1 MKIDKFEDLK
11 VWSEARG
18 LVKDI
23 YSLTASSK
31 LNKDFGLKEQI
42 QRAAVS
48 ILSNIS
54 EGFERENNRE
64 FVLFL
69 KYAKG
74 SAGELRA
81 QLYLAR
87 DLDYINENQFNQ
99 AYKKIVLISKL
110 LSGFMT
116 YLKSQLS

>member
-42 QRAAVS
+42 QRSAVS
-48 ILSNIS
+48 ILPNIS

-81 QLYLAR
+81 QLYLVR
-87 DLDYINENQFNQ
+87 DLDYINENQFSQ
-99 AYKKIVLISKL
+99 AYKKIVTISKL